1 MKDVQI
7 ELVNIQSHEHT
18 VFSLHPGLNF
28 ILAEDNNV
36 GKSTIFQVLMCAMEL
51 PQVPHEE
58 ISQLIRSRTMQARA
72 TFRFDTTI
80 CTLWLFRGDGSSPRA
95 FFETDIGDGV
105 VTRSMSAPASL
116 REALDVITGADGKVV
131 NFNDADSVQLIVQDT
146 PKNDEVLAQVLV
158 DVKVDNIKANSVR
171 LRHQMQQ
178 DYIIAK
184 SHYDD
189 TTTILSTMRYVH
201 EVDSFND
208 EEEVL
213 AVACRVADSVCDV
226 IDSVDYGGRI
236 VGGAELHVT
245 RKALDLYNILDGI
258 DIPAEPATEAISDDI
273 IDTLDTGIGT
283 LNKLLSGLQEC
294 DVKVLNIQA
303 AQITKAR
310 QGISVLERLQSAC
323 VSAGFAQSAAR
334 DMHRLSSEKDSVLSK
349 LGQITQRVRCP
360 IKGEVFYSDDK
371 CISCSD
377 RLAL

>member
-7 ELVNIQSHEHT
+7 EFVNIQSHEHT

-58 ISQLIRSRTMQARA
+58 ISQLIRSRTTQARA
-72 TFRFDTTI
+72 TFRFDTTT

-105 VTRSMSAPASL
+105 VTRSMSAPTSL
-116 REALDVITGADGKVV
+116 REALDVISGADGKVV

-158 DVKVDNIKANSVR
+158 DAKVDNIKANSVR

-178 DYIIAK
+178 DYTIAK

-189 TTTILSTMRYVH
+189 TTTILSTMRYVY

-208 EEEVL
+208 EKEVL

-226 IDSVDYGGRI
+226 IDSVDYDGKI
-236 VGGAELHVT
+236 VNGAELHVT

-273 IDTLDTGIGT
+273 IDILDAGIGT
-283 LNKLLSGLQEC
+283 LNKLLLGLQEC
-294 DVKVLNIQA
+294 DVEVPNIQA
-303 AQITKAR
+303 VQIIKAQ

-323 VSAGFAQSAAR
+323 ASAGFAQSAAR
-334 DMHRLSSEKDSVLSK
+334 DMHRLLSEKDSVLSK

-371 CISCSD
+371 CIPCSD
-377 RLAL
+377 RPAL